1 MNPSNDLQAKP
12 APLDGDLADQARPGH
27 GIPSQDPN
35 PAAQSLLDP
44 EEAEREAN
52 SVLTGGGVVAGAAA
66 GVAIGSVVGGPV
78 GAVVG
83 GTVGAVAGALGG
95 AAAGS
100 LVGPEDSSAV
110 GQAPAQATAVRAGN
124 PAKPVATHA
133 TNLNPETKMQLL
145 KDVMSHDV
153 QVISPEATIQEAAA
167 RMRDDGFGMLPVGE
181 HDRMIGV
188 VTDRDMAVR
197 AVAEGKGS
205 DTLVRDVM
213 SEDVIW
219 CYEDDTVETG
229 ADKMSQYQVRRLPV
243 VNREKRLVGIVSLGD
258 FAVAAD
264 DIQPTADALVGI
276 SQP

>member
-1 MNPSNDLQAKP
+1 MNPSTTPLAKP
-12 APLDGDLADQARPGH
+12 VPLDGDLAEQARPGH
-27 GIPSQDPN
+27 GIPSQDLN
-35 PAAQSLLDP
+35 PAAQSLLEP
-44 EEAEREAN
+44 EDAQREAN

-83 GTVGAVAGALGG
+83 GTVGAVAGALSG

-100 LVGPEDSSAV
+100 LVGPEDSNAV
-110 GQAPAQATAVRAGN
+110 DQAQATAVRAGN
-124 PAKPVATHA
+124 PAKPVASHA
-133 TNLNPETKMQLL
+133 TNLNLETTMQRL

-153 QVISPEATIQEAAA
+153 EVISPDATLREAAA
-167 RMRDDGFGMLPVGE
+167 RMRDQGFGMLPVGE
-181 HDRMIGV
+181 NDRMIGA
-188 VTDRDMAVR
+188 VTDRDIAVR
-197 AVAEGKGS
+197 AVAEGKDG

-213 SEDVIW
+213 SNDVIW
-219 CYEDDTVETG
+219 CYDDDTVEKG
-229 ADKMSQYQVRRLPV
+229 ADTMSKCQVRRLPV

>member
-1 MNPSNDLQAKP
+1 MNPSTFPQAKS
-12 APLDGDLADQARPGH
+12 APVDGDLAEQARPGH

-35 PAAQSLLDP
+35 PAAQSLLEP
-44 EEAEREAN
+44 KEAEREAN
-52 SVLTGGGVVAGAAA
+52 SVLTGGGVVVGAAA
-66 GVAIGSVVGGPV
+66 GAAIGSVVGGPV

-95 AAAGS
+95 GAAGAMAS
-100 LVGPEDSSAV
+100 PEDS
-110 GQAPAQATAVRAGN
+110 GQPAN
-124 PAKPVATHA
+124 PVATHT
-133 TNLNPETKMQLL
+133 TNPDQETNMQRL
-145 KDVMSHDV
+145 KDVMSPDV
-153 QVISPEATIQEAAA
+153 QVISPDATLRDAAA

-181 HDRMIGV
+181 NDRLIGA
-188 VTDRDMAVR
+188 VTDRDIAVR
-197 AVAEGKGS
+197 AVAEGKGG

-219 CYEDDTVETG
+219 CYEDDTVEAG
-229 ADKMSQYQVRRLPV
+229 ADKMSRYQVRRLPV

-258 FAVAAD
+258 FAVEAD

>member
-1 MNPSNDLQAKP
+1 MNPSTSPLTKP
-12 APLDGDLADQARPGH
+12 VPLDGDLAEQARPGH
-27 GIPSQDPN
+27 GIPSQDLN
-35 PAAQSLLDP
+35 PAAQSLLEP
-44 EEAEREAN
+44 EEAQREAN

-66 GVAIGSVVGGPV
+66 GVAIGSVVAGPV

-100 LVGPEDSSAV
+100 MVTPEASSAV
-110 GQAPAQATAVRAGN
+110 DQAQATAVRAGE
-124 PAKPVATHA
+124 PVTTVTTN
-133 TNLNPETKMQLL
+133 TNLEMNMQRL
-145 KDVMSHDV
+145 KDVMSYDV
-153 QVISPEATIQEAAA
+153 QVISPDATIREAAA
-167 RMRDDGFGMLPVGE
+167 RMRDQGFGMLPVGE
-181 HDRMIGV
+181 HDRMIGA
-188 VTDRDMAVR
+188 VTDRDIAMR

-219 CYEDDTVETG
+219 CYDDDTVEKG
-229 ADKMSQYQVRRLPV
+229 ADMMCRRQVRRLPV

>member
-1 MNPSNDLQAKP
+1 MNPSTSPLAKP
-12 APLDGDLADQARPGH
+12 VPLDGDLAEQARPGH
-27 GIPSQDPN
+27 GIPSQDLN
-35 PAAQSLLDP
+35 PAAQSLLNP
-44 EEAEREAN
+44 EEAQREAN

-66 GVAIGSVVGGPV
+66 GVAIGSVVAGPV

-95 AAAGS
+95 AAAGG
-100 LVGPEDSSAV
+100 LVSPEESGPAEK
-110 GQAPAQATAVRAGN
+110 PAATG
-124 PAKPVATHA
+124 T
-133 TNLNPETKMQLL
+133 TQLNLEKTMQRL

-153 QVISPEATIQEAAA
+153 QVIGPDATLREAAA
-167 RMRDDGFGMLPVGE
+167 RMRDQGFGMLPVGE
-181 HDRMIGV
+181 NDRMIGA
-188 VTDRDMAVR
+188 VTDRDIAVR
-197 AVAEGKGS
+197 AVAEGKDG

-213 SEDVIW
+213 SNDVIW
-219 CYEDDTVETG
+219 CYDDDTVEKG
-229 ADKMSQYQVRRLPV
+229 ADTMSKCQVRRLPV